1 MFEEIRNKVKNIIND
16 KDIEEINNKS
26 DNKNIGIYM
35 IYIDNF
41 NDDKIIP
48 IYIGQTGCGKNR
60 NFQNRYKEHLQE
72 IMALN
77 RLEYNYYK
85 ELLFD
90 NFYDGHY
97 KACKIFQY
105 MVDHSCT
112 LKDFHMIVLEKI
124 EDNRNNIQE
133 ILDKKEQKYF
143 AEYLPAFF
151 GFNQVN
157 TVVEGNKEF
166 FTIFK
171 DLKGFAVSDK
181 LLNYELEDCENFI
194 KYFGYGYTKFNYYH
208 CYPKTYTVG
217 ENPKKIEYELCDKKE
232 ILKSK
237 HYDENKFKEYN
248 DKLPKLEKKYEKNNN
263 ELEKNKKL
271 FEEQYESKIKEYCQ
285 KNKIG
290 VIQKYQEIVDVL
302 IYQDKENIINFE
314 KYLKRKKI
322 DDNILEKFNK
332 DNEFT
337 NWRKK
342 YLTLRRK
349 SNKIKNDIRNCRL
362 VKRIDDLMRILPR
375 REYDAFPLKDKYQ
388 EIEFGRLDNNELV
401 INFEF
406 SNNGI
411 CNDWWFFSYN
421 LIKMDYKLN
430 INNKIIEKKNIF
442 ILPQDNEKN
451 NEIRYFEKDR
461 IETIKFRKEPFCVRK
476 FPDYIS
482 TTMETQ
488 NGINEF
494 TLMNKTKYDFSNI
507 LDEINSFINAR
518 TKVKVEVR
526 NRMKSK
532 CKEFIECN
540 YKTDN
545 LLKYKIIQFFN
556 RKK

>member
-1 MFEEIRNKVKNIIND
+1 MFEEIKNKVKKII
-16 KDIEEINNKS
+16 KDRNIEEINNNT
-26 DNKNIGIYM
+26 DNQDIGIYM

-41 NDDKIIP
+41 NDDRIIP
-48 IYIGQTGCGKNR
+48 IYIGQTGSGKNR

-85 ELLFD
+85 ELLLD

-105 MVDHSCT
+105 MIDHSCT

-124 EDNRNNIQE
+124 EKNCDNIQE
-133 ILDKKEQKYF
+133 ILDEKEQKYF
-143 AEYLPAFF
+143 KEYLPAFF

-157 TVVEGNKEF
+157 TVVEENKEF
-166 FTIFK
+166 FAIFK
-171 DLKGFAVSDK
+171 DLKGFVLSDK

-194 KYFGYGYTKFNYYH
+194 NYFGYGYTKFNYYH
-208 CYPKTYTVG
+208 CYPKTYTIG
-217 ENPKKIEYELCDKKE
+217 EDSKEIEYELCDKKE

-237 HYDENKFKEYN
+237 YYDENKFKEYK

-263 ELEKNKKL
+263 ELEQNKKL
-271 FEEQYESKIKEYCQ
+271 FEEQNEPKIKAYCQ

-290 VIQKYQEIVDVL
+290 IIQKYREIVDIL
-302 IYQDKENIINFE
+302 IYQNKESIINFE

-332 DNEFT
+332 DNEFI

-342 YLTLRRK
+342 YLTLIRK
-349 SNKIKNDIRNCRL
+349 NNKIKEEIRNCRL

-375 REYDAFPLKDKYQ
+375 REYDAFPLKDRYQ
-388 EIEFGRLDNNELV
+388 EIQFDTLDDNELI

-411 CNDWWFFSYN
+411 CNDWWCFSYN

-430 INNKIIEKKNIF
+430 IYNKIIEKKDIF
-442 ILPQDNEKN
+442 ITPQENKEN
-451 NEIRYFEKDR
+451 NEIKYFEKDR
-461 IETIKFRKEPFCVRK
+461 IEKYKLKKEPFCVRK

-482 TTMETQ
+482 TTMELQ
-488 NGINEF
+488 NGINDF
-494 TLMNKTKYDFSNI
+494 TLMNKTKYDFRDI
-507 LDEINSFINAR
+507 LDEINSFIDDK
-518 TKVKVEVR
+518 TKVRVQVR
-526 NRMKSK
+526 NRMKNK

-545 LLKYKIIQFFN
+545 LLKYKIIQFFSG
-556 RKK
+556 RK